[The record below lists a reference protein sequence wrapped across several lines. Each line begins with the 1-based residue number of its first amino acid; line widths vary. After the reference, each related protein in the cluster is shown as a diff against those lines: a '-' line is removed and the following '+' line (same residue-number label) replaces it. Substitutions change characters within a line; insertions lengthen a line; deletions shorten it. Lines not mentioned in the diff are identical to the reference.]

1 MNSSNIAWQQFM
13 QKRIWAIGLVVFL
26 LILAACQSEP
36 PAAEPV
42 EEEPAAAEPTAAPEV
57 EAEATAPAEEAEAT
71 APAEEE
77 AEATAPAEEATAAPE
92 EEAEATAPAEEAEAT
107 APAEEEA
114 EAEATAPAEE
124 EATAAPEE
132 EPTAEG
138 TAVPEEEGAAG
149 ETALLG
155 DPANGEYIAT
165 LTGGCGCHFNRD
177 LGALAGGNRFEGPF
191 GVAFS
196 RNVTPDEAT
205 GIGAW
210 SEEEIAT
217 ALRTGARPDGSQL
230 VPAMPYH
237 RFSVLSDQEALDV
250 AAYLLSL
257 EPVSNE
263 VPARELTSDP
273 EPFTPDPAPPA
284 EPPSDP
290 VARGE
295 QLVTIANCS
304 GCHTPMGEDGPNMD
318 LFLAGGPLPDDEI
331 SANITPDEET
341 GIGAWSEEEIANLLR
356 TGMHP
361 DGSSVGGS
369 MGQQIERRFSRLT
382 EEDALA
388 IAAYLKSIPPISHDP
403 AAQ

>member
-1 MNSSNIAWQQFM
+1 MSSSNIAWQQFM

-42 EEEPAAAEPTAAPEV
+42 EEEPAAAEPTATPAV
-57 EAEATAPAEEAEAT
+57 EAEATAPAEEAEAEATAPAEEEAEAT

-77 AEATAPAEEATAAPE
+77 AEATAPAEEEGTP
-92 EEAEATAPAEEAEAT
+92 
-107 APAEEEA
+107 
-114 EAEATAPAEE
+114 
-124 EATAAPEE
+124 APEE
-132 EPTAEG
+132 EPAAEG
-138 TAVPEEEGAAG
+138 TPAPEEEGAAG

-196 RNVTPDEAT
+196 RNITPDEAT

-257 EPVSNE
+257 EPVANE

-284 EPPSDP
+284 EAPSDP

-304 GCHTPMGEDGPNMD
+304 SCHTPMGEDGPNMD

>member
-1 MNSSNIAWQQFM
+1 MSSINTAWQRIVP
-13 QKRIWAIGLVVFL
+13 KRIWAMGLVVFV
-26 LILAACQSEP
+26 LIFAACQSTP

-42 EEEPAAAEPTAAPEV
+42 EEEPAAAEATATPEEEA
-57 EAEATAPAEEAEAT
+57 EAEATAPAEEEAEAT

-77 AEATAPAEEATAAPE
+77 AEATAPAEE
-92 EEAEATAPAEEAEAT
+92 
-107 APAEEEA
+107 

-124 EATAAPEE
+124 EATAEPEE
-132 EPTAEG
+132 EPAAEG
-138 TAVPEEEGAAG
+138 TAVPEEEAATEGA
-149 ETALLG
+149 ALLG
-155 DPANGEYIAT
+155 DPAHGEYIAT
-165 LTGGCGCHFNRD
+165 LTGGCGCHFNRE
-177 LGALAGGNRFEGPF
+177 LGALAGGNEFEGPF
-191 GVAFS
+191 GVAYA
-196 RNVTPDEAT
+196 RNITSDEAT

-210 SEEEIAT
+210 GEQDIAT
-217 ALRTGARPDGSQL
+217 ALRTGARPDGTQL
-230 VPAMPYH
+230 VPVMPYR

-257 EPVSNE
+257 EPVANE

-304 GCHTPMGEDGPNMD
+304 GCHTPLGEDGSPNMD

-356 TGMHP
+356 TGAYP

-369 MGQQIERRFSRLT
+369 MGQQIERRFSLLT